1 MRYIETGSNNE
12 RHRIKPEKK
21 KSYVEFPGVT
31 AFMNQQPEGV
41 RIEYDLL
48 VEKLEAEG
56 RLSMPEAEKITG
68 ENLFVIRVIRAGN
81 VRIFYVYGTD
91 DFIYGIHA
99 YVKKTRQIP
108 KQEIALAR
116 KLAKALNDQE
126 GMKR

>member
-1 MRYIETGSNNE
+1 M
-12 RHRIKPEKK
+12 
-21 KSYVEFPGVT
+21 
-31 AFMNQQPEGV
+31 
-41 RIEYDLL
+41 
-48 VEKLEAEG
+48 
-56 RLSMPEAEKITG
+56 
-68 ENLFVIRVIRAGN
+68 
-81 VRIFYVYGTD
+81 RIFYVYGTD

>member
-1 MRYIETGSNNE
+1 M
-12 RHRIKPEKK
+12 KPEKK

-126 GMKR
+126 GVKR

>member
-1 MRYIETGSNNE
+1 M
-12 RHRIKPEKK
+12 
-21 KSYVEFPGVT
+21 
-31 AFMNQQPEGV
+31 Q
-41 RIEYDLL
+41 
-48 VEKLEAEG
+48 
-56 RLSMPEAEKITG
+56 EAEKITG